1 MSTWILLRGLTREKR
16 HWRCFPQQLAE
27 ELEGARVIPLE
38 LPGNGELNGLSS
50 PSSIE
55 AMASYCHTELVRLG
69 VRPPYHLL
77 AMSMGAMVA
86 TAWAVNQPE
95 EVAACVLINTSFGGF
110 SPVHHRFRPLAW
122 KVLFRFLATRS
133 FERREALLFNL
144 TSRLLTPS
152 VPVIEEWVAIRRS
165 RPVRALNALRQLIA
179 AARFRA
185 PSAPSVPTLIL
196 SSARDSLAD
205 PRCSREIA
213 YRWHCAMAIHPSAG
227 HDLPLDDGG
236 WVAKEVHRWLMEL
249 GDLGKNCQ

>member
-16 HWRCFPQQLAE
+16 HWGCFPQQLAE

-55 AMASYCHTELVRLG
+55 VMASHCHTEAVRLG
-69 VRPPYHLL
+69 VQPPYHLL

-86 TAWAVNQPE
+86 TAWAVSHPE
-95 EVAACVLINTSFGGF
+95 EVAACVLINTSFRGF
-110 SPVHHRFRPLAW
+110 SPIHHRFRPLAW
-122 KVLFRFLATRS
+122 KVLLRFLATRS
-133 FERREALLFNL
+133 LERREALLFHL
-144 TSRLLTPS
+144 TSRLLTAS
-152 VPVIEEWVAIRRS
+152 GPVVEEWVAIRRS
-165 RPVRALNALRQLIA
+165 RPVQAWNALRQLVA

-196 SSARDSLAD
+196 SSAGDKLAD

-213 YRWHCAMAIHPSAG
+213 HRWHCAMAIHPSAG
-227 HDLPLDDGG
+227 HDLPLDDGA
-236 WVAKEVHRWLMEL
+236 WVAKEVHRWLTGS
-249 GDLGKNCQ
+249 GDLGRDF